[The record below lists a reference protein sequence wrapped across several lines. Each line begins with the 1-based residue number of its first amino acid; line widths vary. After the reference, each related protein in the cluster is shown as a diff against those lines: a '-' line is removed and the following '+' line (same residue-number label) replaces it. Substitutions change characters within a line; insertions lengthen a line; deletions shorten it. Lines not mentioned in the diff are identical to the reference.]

1 MDRYSSWLDP
11 DDLSR
16 EMMEYYAN
24 EALESIGSVAIIDKD
39 FRMVY
44 INDKYAESLGI
55 DKQKSLG
62 KPVSEVIDNTNMTN
76 VAKTG
81 HPELGVLYSRNGV
94 NFVINKF
101 PIMKNG
107 EFMGIVGISTF
118 QDSDK
123 LISLKV
129 RLDNLVKELNY
140 YKDKSKKQ
148 NAAKYSID
156 DIISQNDTML
166 KLKSLVHK
174 MASTK
179 STVLISGESGTGK
192 ELFAHSLHSLSN
204 RSGMPFQRINCST
217 IPENLIESE
226 LFGYEKGTFTGAL
239 KDGKLGEFE
248 VANGGTMMLDEI
260 DSLPLPMQAKLLR
273 VLQEKEIRRI
283 GGKDTIDIDVRM
295 IFTTNKDLLEMVRNG
310 QFREDLYYRINV
322 MNISIP
328 PLRERKEDIPYII
341 ERFIQKFNQEMGM
354 RVTGVSP
361 EALDL
366 LMGYGWPGNIR
377 ELENYVERAFIYST
391 GGMLGLEHFDF
402 LEKLPAADSIE
413 GLKRLVYEETKLRDM
428 VARVEKEAISE
439 AMARFDG
446 NKKRAAESLGV
457 DRSVFYEKLRR
468 YGIGL

>member
-1 MDRYSSWLDP
+1 MDRYSSWMDP
-11 DDLSR
+11 DNLSQ

-24 EALESIGSVAIIDKD
+24 EALESIGSVAIIDKN
-39 FRMVY
+39 FNMVY
-44 INDKYAESLGI
+44 INDKYADSLGI

-192 ELFAHSLHSLSN
+192 ELFAHSLHSLSS

-239 KDGKLGEFE
+239 KEGKLGEFE
-248 VANGGTMMLDEI
+248 VANGGTMMMDEI
-260 DSLPLPMQAKLLR
+260 DSLPLTIQAKLLR

-295 IFTTNKDLLEMVRNG
+295 IFTTNKDLMAMVRNG

-328 PLRERKEDIPYII
+328 PLRERKGDIPYII

-354 RVTGVSP
+354 RVTGISP

-413 GLKRLVYEETKLRDM
+413 GHERLVYKETKLRDM
-428 VARVEKEAISE
+428 VARVEREAISE
-439 AMARFDG
+439 AMERFDG

-468 YGIGL
+468 YDIG

>member
-11 DDLSR
+11 DNLSQ

-24 EALESIGSVAIIDKD
+24 EALESVGSVAIIDKD

-44 INDKYAESLGI
+44 INDKYADSLGI
-55 DKQKSLG
+55 DRLKSLG
-62 KPVSEVIDNTNMTN
+62 RPVSEVIDNTNMTN

-81 HPELGVLYSRNGV
+81 HPELGVIYSRNGV

-118 QDSDK
+118 QDNDK
-123 LISLKV
+123 LISLKL

-166 KLKSLVHK
+166 KLKLLVHK

-192 ELFAHSLHSLSN
+192 ELFAHALHSLSR

-226 LFGYEKGTFTGAL
+226 LFGYEKGTFTGAS

-248 VANGGTMMLDEI
+248 VANGGTMMMDEI
-260 DSLPLPMQAKLLR
+260 DSLPLSMQAKLLR

-283 GGKDTIDIDVRM
+283 GGKETIDIDVRM
-295 IFTTNKDLLEMVRNG
+295 IFTTNKDLLSMVRSG

-341 ERFIQKFNQEMGM
+341 ERFIQKYNREMGM
-354 RVTGVSP
+354 RVTGISP

-366 LMGYGWPGNIR
+366 LMGYEWPGNIR

-413 GLKRLVYEETKLRDM
+413 GHEKPIFEETKLRDM
-428 VARVEKEAISE
+428 VARVEREAISE
-439 AMARFDG
+439 AMSRFDG

-468 YGIGL
+468 YGIG